1 MEQNNTTQ
9 SEVKRYEYAHLVVHC
24 GKCNSKYVLEKDV
37 KDGIQVNMPTA
48 SNSELVLVC
57 KECKNTMALYF
68 VESDGASKKVDAEP
82 TTEINIEENNGIVAV
97 DSEIVETKMEVVE

>member
-1 MEQNNTTQ
+1 MESKEQVKQ
-9 SEVKRYEYAHLVVHC
+9 EVKQYEYAHLVVHC

-37 KDGIQVNMPTA
+37 KGGVQLNMPAA

-68 VESDGASKKVDAEP
+68 VESDGASKKDDVKQEPQIESAEITEVD
-82 TTEINIEENNGIVAV
+82 TDDEIVTPKM
-97 DSEIVETKMEVVE
+97 EIVE

>member
-1 MEQNNTTQ
+1 MEQENKATQ

-24 GKCNSKYVLEKDV
+24 GKCNSKYVQIPDV

-68 VESDGASKKVDAEP
+68 VESDGASKKVEP

-97 DSEIVETKMEVVE
+97 DSEIVETNMEIVE